1 MIMTPDRRRRDG
13 DAMATRW
20 RRDDD
25 ARLVSFKR
33 GLTIDKLPSFS
44 RFLSLAQL
52 SYGVQTRFLGK
63 SMGKL
68 YWKEGERNKHDT
80 VQSNWAGTVMLGTGA
95 MQIAHALD
103 GEATKNQLAGA
114 AIFWGLSIPEFINQR
129 DDFNTPMLIAN
140 ASMCTAMGAVLLKA
154 WMDKKD

>member
-1 MIMTPDRRRRDG
+1 M
-13 DAMATRW
+13 
-20 RRDDD
+20 
-25 ARLVSFKR
+25 
-33 GLTIDKLPSFS
+33 PSFS

-63 SMGKL
+63 SMGKM

-129 DDFNTPMLIAN
+129 EDFNTPMLIAN

>member
-1 MIMTPDRRRRDG
+1 M
-13 DAMATRW
+13 
-20 RRDDD
+20 
-25 ARLVSFKR
+25 SFER
-33 GLTIDKLPSFS
+33 GLTIKNALSLV
-44 RFLSLAQL
+44 FLSLAQL
-52 SYGVQTRFLGK
+52 SYGAQMRLLGK

-114 AIFWGLSIPEFINQR
+114 ALSWGLTLPEFINQR
-129 DDFNTPMLIAN
+129 EDFNTPMLIAN
-140 ASMCTAMGAVLLKA
+140 ASMCTAMTAVLVKA
-154 WMDKKD
+154 WMDKKDDKGGSNEA

>member
-1 MIMTPDRRRRDG
+1 MIGG

-33 GLTIDKLPSFS
+33 GLTIKNALVLV
-44 RFLSLAQL
+44 FLSLAQL

>member
-1 MIMTPDRRRRDG
+1 MIGG

-33 GLTIDKLPSFS
+33 GLTIKNALVLV
-44 RFLSLAQL
+44 FLSLAQL

-129 DDFNTPMLIAN
+129 EDFNKPMLIAN

>member
-1 MIMTPDRRRRDG
+1 
-13 DAMATRW
+13 MATRW

-33 GLTIDKLPSFS
+33 GLTIKNALVLV
-44 RFLSLAQL
+44 FLSLAQL

-63 SMGKL
+63 SMGKM

-129 DDFNTPMLIAN
+129 EDFNTPMLIAN

>member
-1 MIMTPDRRRRDG
+1 
-13 DAMATRW
+13 
-20 RRDDD
+20 
-25 ARLVSFKR
+25 
-33 GLTIDKLPSFS
+33 
-44 RFLSLAQL
+44 
-52 SYGVQTRFLGK
+52 
-63 SMGKL
+63 MGKL

-154 WMDKKD
+154 HYPAMHALIKSELDHREVMRSRERFQIGRAHV

>member
-1 MIMTPDRRRRDG
+1 M
-13 DAMATRW
+13 
-20 RRDDD
+20 
-25 ARLVSFKR
+25 SFKR
-33 GLTIDKLPSFS
+33 GLTIKNALSLV
-44 RFLSLAQL
+44 FLSLAQL

-129 DDFNTPMLIAN
+129 EDFNTPMLIAN
-140 ASMCTAMGAVLLKA
+140 ASLCTAMTAVLLKA
-154 WMDKKD
+154 WMDKKDDKGGSNGA

>member
-1 MIMTPDRRRRDG
+1 M
-13 DAMATRW
+13 
-20 RRDDD
+20 
-25 ARLVSFKR
+25 SFER
-33 GLTIDKLPSFS
+33 GLTIKNALSLV
-44 RFLSLAQL
+44 FLSLAQL
-52 SYGVQTRFLGK
+52 SYVVQTRFLGK
-63 SMGKL
+63 SMGKM

-129 DDFNTPMLIAN
+129 EDFNTPMLIAN
-140 ASMCTAMGAVLLKA
+140 ASMCTAMTAVLVKA
-154 WMDKKD
+154 WMDKKDDKGGSNGA

>member
-1 MIMTPDRRRRDG
+1 MIGG

-33 GLTIDKLPSFS
+33 GLTIDKMPSFS

>member
-1 MIMTPDRRRRDG
+1 MIGG

-33 GLTIDKLPSFS
+33 GLTIKNALSLV
-44 RFLSLAQL
+44 FLSLAQL
-52 SYGVQTRFLGK
+52 SYGAQMRFLGK
-63 SMGKL
+63 PIGKV

-129 DDFNTPMLIAN
+129 EDFNTPMLIAN

>member
-1 MIMTPDRRRRDG
+1 
-13 DAMATRW
+13 
-20 RRDDD
+20 
-25 ARLVSFKR
+25 VSFER
-33 GLTIDKLPSFS
+33 GLTIKNALSLV
-44 RFLSLAQL
+44 FLSLAQL

-63 SMGKL
+63 SMGKM

-129 DDFNTPMLIAN
+129 EDFNTPMLIAN

>member
-1 MIMTPDRRRRDG
+1 M
-13 DAMATRW
+13 
-20 RRDDD
+20 
-25 ARLVSFKR
+25 SFER
-33 GLTIDKLPSFS
+33 GLTIKNALSLV
-44 RFLSLAQL
+44 FLSLAQL

-129 DDFNTPMLIAN
+129 EDFNKPMLIAN

>member
-1 MIMTPDRRRRDG
+1 MIGG

-33 GLTIDKLPSFS
+33 GLTIKNALSLV
-44 RFLSLAQL
+44 FLSLAQL

-129 DDFNTPMLIAN
+129 EDFNTPMLIAN

>member
-1 MIMTPDRRRRDG
+1 MIMTHDRRRRDG

-33 GLTIDKLPSFS
+33 GLTIDKMPSFS

-63 SMGKL
+63 PMGKL
-68 YWKEGERNKHDT
+68 YWKEGERNKHD
-80 VQSNWAGTVMLGTGA
+80 GA
-95 MQIAHALD
+95 I
-103 GEATKNQLAGA
+103 QLVRYRPARQ
-114 AIFWGLSIPEFINQR
+114 QR
-129 DDFNTPMLIAN
+129 YLNHDRARR
-140 ASMCTAMGAVLLKA
+140 
-154 WMDKKD
+154 

>member
-1 MIMTPDRRRRDG
+1 MIGG

-33 GLTIDKLPSFS
+33 GLTIDKMPSFS

-52 SYGVQTRFLGK
+52 SYGAQMRFLGK
-63 SMGKL
+63 PIGKL

-129 DDFNTPMLIAN
+129 EDFNTPMLIAN

-154 WMDKKD
+154 WMD

>member
-1 MIMTPDRRRRDG
+1 MIGG

>member
-1 MIMTPDRRRRDG
+1 
-13 DAMATRW
+13 MATRW

-33 GLTIDKLPSFS
+33 GLTIKIALSLV
-44 RFLSLAQL
+44 FLSLAQL

>member
-1 MIMTPDRRRRDG
+1 MIGG

-33 GLTIDKLPSFS
+33 GLTIDKMPSFS

-63 SMGKL
+63 PMGKL

-80 VQSNWAGTVMLGTGA
+80 VQSNWCGTVLLGSSAISIMT
-95 MQIAHALD
+95 ALD

-114 AIFWGLSIPEFINQR
+114 AISWGLTLPEFINQR
-129 DDFNTPMLIAN
+129 DDFNTPFLIAN
-140 ASMCTAMGAVLLKA
+140 ASMCTAMTAVLVKA
-154 WMDKKD
+154 WMDKKDDKGGSNEA

>member
-1 MIMTPDRRRRDG
+1 MIGG

-33 GLTIDKLPSFS
+33 GLTIKNALSLV
-44 RFLSLAQL
+44 FLSLAQL

-129 DDFNTPMLIAN
+129 EDFNKPMLIAN

>member
-1 MIMTPDRRRRDG
+1 M
-13 DAMATRW
+13 
-20 RRDDD
+20 
-25 ARLVSFKR
+25 SFER
-33 GLTIDKLPSFS
+33 GLTIKNALSLV
-44 RFLSLAQL
+44 FLSLAQL

-63 SMGKL
+63 SMGKM

>member
-1 MIMTPDRRRRDG
+1 M
-13 DAMATRW
+13 
-20 RRDDD
+20 
-25 ARLVSFKR
+25 
-33 GLTIDKLPSFS
+33 PSFS

-52 SYGVQTRFLGK
+52 SYGAQMRFLGK
-63 SMGKL
+63 PIGKL

-114 AIFWGLSIPEFINQR
+114 AISWGLTLPEFINQR
-129 DDFNTPMLIAN
+129 EDFNTPMLLSLIHI
-140 ASMCTAMGAVLLKA
+140 
-154 WMDKKD
+154 

>member
-1 MIMTPDRRRRDG
+1 M
-13 DAMATRW
+13 
-20 RRDDD
+20 
-25 ARLVSFKR
+25 SFKR
-33 GLTIDKLPSFS
+33 GLTIKIALSLV
-44 RFLSLAQL
+44 FLSLAQL

>member
-1 MIMTPDRRRRDG
+1 M
-13 DAMATRW
+13 
-20 RRDDD
+20 
-25 ARLVSFKR
+25 SFER
-33 GLTIDKLPSFS
+33 GLTIKNALSLV
-44 RFLSLAQL
+44 FLSLAQL

-63 SMGKL
+63 SMGKM

-80 VQSNWAGTVMLGTGA
+80 VQSNWAGTVLLGTGA

-129 DDFNTPMLIAN
+129 EDFNKPMLIAN

>member
-1 MIMTPDRRRRDG
+1 
-13 DAMATRW
+13 MATRW

>member
-1 MIMTPDRRRRDG
+1 M
-13 DAMATRW
+13 
-20 RRDDD
+20 
-25 ARLVSFKR
+25 SFKR
-33 GLTIDKLPSFS
+33 GLTIDKLPSLS
-44 RFLSLAQL
+44 RFLFLAQL
-52 SYGVQTRFLGK
+52 SYGAQMRFLGK
-63 SMGKL
+63 PIGKM

-129 DDFNTPMLIAN
+129 EDFNKPMLIAN

>member
-1 MIMTPDRRRRDG
+1 M
-13 DAMATRW
+13 
-20 RRDDD
+20 
-25 ARLVSFKR
+25 SFER
-33 GLTIDKLPSFS
+33 GLTIKNALSLV
-44 RFLSLAQL
+44 FLSLAQL

-63 SMGKL
+63 SMGKM

-114 AIFWGLSIPEFINQR
+114 AIFWGLSIPEFINQK
-129 DDFNTPMLIAN
+129 DDFNKPLLIAN
-140 ASMCTAMGAVLLKA
+140 ASMCTAMGAVILKA

>member
-1 MIMTPDRRRRDG
+1 MIGG

-33 GLTIDKLPSFS
+33 GLTIDKMPSFS

-129 DDFNTPMLIAN
+129 EDFNKPMLIAN

>member
-1 MIMTPDRRRRDG
+1 M
-13 DAMATRW
+13 
-20 RRDDD
+20 
-25 ARLVSFKR
+25 SFER
-33 GLTIDKLPSFS
+33 GLTIKNALSLV
-44 RFLSLAQL
+44 FLSLAQL

-63 SMGKL
+63 SMGKM

-114 AIFWGLSIPEFINQR
+114 AISWGLTLPEFINQR
-129 DDFNTPMLIAN
+129 EDFNTPMLIAN

>member
-1 MIMTPDRRRRDG
+1 M
-13 DAMATRW
+13 
-20 RRDDD
+20 
-25 ARLVSFKR
+25 SFER
-33 GLTIDKLPSFS
+33 GLTIKNALSLV
-44 RFLSLAQL
+44 FLSLAQL

-129 DDFNTPMLIAN
+129 EDFNKPMLIAN
-140 ASMCTAMGAVLLKA
+140 ASMCTSMGAVLLKA
-154 WMDKKD
+154 WLDKKD

>member
-1 MIMTPDRRRRDG
+1 MI
-13 DAMATRW
+13 
-20 RRDDD
+20 
-25 ARLVSFKR
+25 FKR
-33 GLTIDKLPSFS
+33 GLTIDKLPSLS
-44 RFLSLAQL
+44 RFLFLAQL
-52 SYGVQTRFLGK
+52 SYGAQMRFLGK
-63 SMGKL
+63 PIGKM

-129 DDFNTPMLIAN
+129 EDFNTPMLIAN